1 MSQSTNDDPICM
13 CLSAILGW
21 QWRPAHRPERP
32 RIPVGSGGYRQLG
45 YRLRSGAL
53 PGRLH
58 PRHLLHAVDQQK
70 RCVKR
75 RQTRHKQTQQTNPT
89 NKQTTKHTNKQ
100 NTAATTT
107 TTAATHLFFLQLF
120 GFVSQKKNFLII
132 FFSFLCLIILLLL
145 LLFFFF
151 VENGFLLL
159 LLLSLCPPSPLPLSS
174 LPQSVNIDIWSGQQV
189 VGVGWRFDCEFRY
202 RWLIDERTV
211 KFAIQISTPLP
222 FIYRWL
228 TSISVLDL
236 LIDC

>member
-1 MSQSTNDDPICM
+1 M
-13 CLSAILGW
+13 
-21 QWRPAHRPERP
+21 
-32 RIPVGSGGYRQLG
+32 GSGGYRQLG

-120 GFVSQKKNFLII
+120 GFVSQKKKCFNNFLLFSLFNDII
-132 FFSFLCLIILLLL
+132 IIITIFLFC
-145 LLFFFF
+145 
-151 VENGFLLL
+151 
-159 LLLSLCPPSPLPLSS
+159 
-174 LPQSVNIDIWSGQQV
+174 
-189 VGVGWRFDCEFRY
+189 
-202 RWLIDERTV
+202 
-211 KFAIQISTPLP
+211 
-222 FIYRWL
+222 
-228 TSISVLDL
+228 
-236 LIDC
+236 